1 MRQLVH
7 FKRAKAT
14 HKSYMFNIGLPWN
27 LYGTQ
32 KNATGRGFD
41 IGFMGGIKAILSKRM
56 NVNMTTVCKF
66 PIEKSAA
73 TFEATVGRS
82 ASYEKAK

>member
-1 MRQLVH
+1 MRVLEFVSIYYPGH
-7 FKRAKAT
+7 
-14 HKSYMFNIGLPWN
+14 WN
-27 LYGTQ
+27 LFRQGC
-32 KNATGRGFD
+32 
-41 IGFMGGIKAILSKRM
+41 IKAILSKRM
-56 NVNMTTVCKF
+56 NVNMKTVCKF